1 MEIMIAGASGFIGK
15 YLVNYLKAQGHR
27 ITAVSRYPT
36 QQSIPL
42 VDQVISWQQLQSLEP
57 IPTPQ
62 LVINLAGESIQGYWS
77 KSKKEKILNSRIEA
91 NRHLLN
97 YCQQKGVE
105 NYFASSAIGYYGDR
119 KNELLTEQSTP
130 GYDFLATTCQAIE
143 SLVLKNSFKYRSCLL
158 RTGIVLGKTGGFLK
172 AIAPFRYLKFFPLF
186 GKGENYFSTITLE
199 EYCRAITFLID
210 HQEINGPV
218 NLVSPT
224 PLTMKEWSK
233 ANKLMA
239 LKLPSFL
246 AKSILGEASILL
258 LASQRVI
265 PKKLLEHG
273 FKF

>member
-27 ITAVSRYPT
+27 ITVVSRYPT
-36 QQSIPL
+36 QQSL
-42 VDQVISWQQLQSLEP
+42 TRADQIISWQQLQTVET

-91 NRHLLN
+91 NRSLLE
-97 YCQQKGVE
+97 YCQRKGVK
-105 NYFASSAIGYYGDR
+105 NYFAASAIGYYGDR

-143 SLVLKNSFKYRSCLL
+143 SFILQNSSNQRCCLL
-158 RTGIVLGKTGGFLK
+158 RTGIVLGKSGGFLK

-224 PLTMKEWSK
+224 PLTMKEWLK
-233 ANKLMA
+233 TNRLMP

-246 AKSILGEASILL
+246 AKDILGEASILL
-258 LASQRVI
+258 LGGQRVI
-265 PKKLLEHG
+265 PQKLLEHG